1 MNKDRVINISR
12 WILGGLFSF
21 SGIVKCVDPV
31 GTAVFVEKYLAAFSL
46 DVFLP
51 IALPIAIVLSVA
63 EFTLGQLLL
72 DGKPHR
78 ITAIAT
84 LAIMS
89 LFTIVTLLN
98 ATVLPIGDCGCFG
111 DAIRLTP
118 VQTLIKNVV
127 LLPLS
132 ALMIVGACRGK
143 FNYLQTAIG
152 VAISLGVCLYSLRY
166 QPIIDFMPFRV
177 GVNLREEIM
186 RERQELDSQSAT
198 YLVFSNAEGEE
209 LLFESDDTECWLRDD
224 LEFVESR
231 SEAPAS
237 VPQPFAEFIVT
248 SAQGEECTLD
258 LLAENSDVLL
268 LTIYDVDA
276 LSGRRLKAA
285 KELLDGQQRVVVLT
299 SAEASVI
306 TEILGVEPFMLDA
319 MTLRSLIRSRVGVVE
334 INAGVI
340 VRKCDVRD
348 L

>member
-177 GVNLREEIM
+177 GVNLREEIL

-209 LLFESDDTECWLRDD
+209 LLFESDDAECWLREE

-231 SEAPAS
+231 REVLVTEPL
-237 VPQPFAEFIVT
+237 PFAEFIVT
-248 SAQGEECTLD
+248 TREGEDCTIE
-258 LLAENSDVLL
+258 LLESHPDATLL
-268 LTIYDVDA
+268 CIYSLES
-276 LSGRRLKAA
+276 LSGRSLKGVT
-285 KELLDGQQRVVVLT
+285 ELLASSRDVVVIT
-299 SAEASVI
+299 SADAYAVSQIVGKEVFS
-306 TEILGVEPFMLDA
+306 LDA
-319 MTLRSLIRSRVGVVE
+319 MTLRSFIRSRVGVVE
-334 INAGVI
+334 LHSGVI
-340 VRKCDVRD
+340 TRKCDIRD

>member
-1 MNKDRVINISR
+1 MNKVRVINISR

-237 VPQPFAEFIVT
+237 VLQPFAEFIVT

-258 LLAENSDVLL
+258 FLAENSDVLL
-268 LTIYDVDA
+268 LTVYDVDA

>member
-1 MNKDRVINISR
+1 M
-12 WILGGLFSF
+12 GGLFSF